1 MEQQQHFS
9 VSGSGR
15 SLSSSSS
22 SSNVVS
28 EGEETTPGVEM
39 KVYGDNVDNAQDP
52 DRGSSKAAEDGG
64 NADRDKE
71 TSENK
76 DNQKQKG
83 EHEEAQIDNLDNIL
97 YPPPN
102 LLRKSSIPEL
112 THGLSPALKFKRHL
126 SEDGR
131 QLRRRSLGGGLTGKY
146 LLLPPSLHQT
156 QTMLQSSSETSNLVR
171 MRSLNLG
178 KSDPSLTSSA
188 VEVKLDQTL
197 SV

>member
-1 MEQQQHFS
+1 GSLPPQSALLCCLNFTVS
-9 VSGSGR
+9 SSGSVLGPAVLCIPS
-15 SLSSSSS
+15 SLILFFLLFLQL
-22 SSNVVS
+22 N
-28 EGEETTPGVEM
+28 
-39 KVYGDNVDNAQDP
+39 
-52 DRGSSKAAEDGG
+52 
-64 NADRDKE
+64 
-71 TSENK
+71 
-76 DNQKQKG
+76 
-83 EHEEAQIDNLDNIL
+83 NIL

-178 KSDPSLTSSA
+178 KSDPSLTSSSLWPNA
-188 VEVKLDQTL
+188 FCLL
-197 SV
+197 LPRRG